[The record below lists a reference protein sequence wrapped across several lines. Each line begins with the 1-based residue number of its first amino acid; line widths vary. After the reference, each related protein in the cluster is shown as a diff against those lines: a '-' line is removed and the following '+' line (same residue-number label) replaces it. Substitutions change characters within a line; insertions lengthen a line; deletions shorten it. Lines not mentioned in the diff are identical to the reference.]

1 MRARRI
7 AAVRGNGRPSHE
19 VYSEIVSQL
28 TSFNLNITDRKE
40 VQMAVAAQPF
50 TGAFVAD
57 RNHSSVLFSVQH
69 VKVSRFRTSFAV
81 VDARLAADEDGVR
94 LEGRAR
100 VDSISIADPPEL
112 REHVVSGKDFFDAAE
127 HPEIRF
133 RSRRVDFGDDGAI
146 RVAGELE
153 LRGLA
158 RPIEASGTYRPPV
171 VDPYGMSRGA
181 IELAATIDRR
191 DWGLDWQMPLPD
203 G

>member
-1 MRARRI
+1 LD
-7 AAVRGNGRPSHE
+7 P
-19 VYSEIVSQL
+19 
-28 TSFNLNITDRKE
+28 NIPDRKE
-40 VQMAVAAQPF
+40 LQMAVATQPF

-57 RNHSSVLFSVQH
+57 RNHSSVLFSVRH
-69 VKVSRFRTSFAV
+69 MKVSRFRASFAD
-81 VDARLAADEDGVR
+81 VDARLAADEEDVR

-100 VDSISIADPPEL
+100 VDSISIAEPPEL

-133 RSRRVDFGDDGAI
+133 RSSRVDFGDDGAI

-181 IELAATIDRR
+181 IELVATIDRR
-191 DWGLDWQMPLPD
+191 AWGLNWQMPLPD
-203 G
+203 GDDVLGWEVELDVRLELVQD